1 MRLEPG
7 DEPGIRAGTRRVR
20 LEPGETEL
28 ERGGPKFIF
37 RGSQIE
43 AGMVRCWLVV
53 DIAPGVRLTTTSY
66 LRCYPVRA
74 TYCDTYYSSYL
85 SYLSMLV
92 KGGRFRVGG
101 KLFVMSTT

>member
-7 DEPGIRAGTRRVR
+7 DEPGIRAGTRRVH

-37 RGSQIE
+37 RGSQVE

-53 DIAPGVRLTTTSY
+53 GTAPRVLGS
-66 LRCYPVRA
+66 
-74 TYCDTYYSSYL
+74 
-85 SYLSMLV
+85 
-92 KGGRFRVGG
+92 GR
-101 KLFVMSTT
+101 